1 MRSFVV
7 EVKLKMTIQADNP
20 GTATSAVAD
29 EFVRHLKDH
38 NSALLKFGKVEA
50 FSYPAEHQPP

>member
-1 MRSFVV
+1 MRTYIV
-7 EVKLKMTIQADNP
+7 EVKLKLTIQADNP
-20 GTATSAVAD
+20 GLATTAVAD

-50 FSYPAEHQPP
+50 FSYPAEHSPP